1 MIGLGKK
8 FVKKIL
14 KGQFN
19 SGTFLL
25 IAEIENY
32 FNQIKHNPH
41 FYCNLCKEESPYFY
55 HTSNEKRILKNS
67 ICPNCSSRKRHRG
80 LFELYKDILSKL
92 DAPKILHFAPEPV
105 FYDLFKP
112 YQYYTADLELTDVD
126 IQLDIENINYSSD
139 SFDLILCNHVLEH
152 VSNDNMA
159 LCELQR
165 ILKPSGIAII
175 TVPGNWNREET
186 IEYNQ
191 PDSNGHQRE
200 YGLIFLSV
208 LNDIFSGIQSIDLF
222 KYNQSYHMSLGLT
235 PQHDLALLCHKS

>member
-1 MIGLGKK
+1 M
-8 FVKKIL
+8 
-14 KGQFN
+14 
-19 SGTFLL
+19 
-25 IAEIENY
+25 
-32 FNQIKHNPH
+32 
-41 FYCNLCKEESPYFY
+41 
-55 HTSNEKRILKNS
+55 KNS
-67 ICPNCSSRKRHRG
+67 ICPSCSSRKRHRG

-92 DAPKILHFAPEPV
+92 DTPKILHFAPEPV
-105 FYDLFKP
+105 FYGLFNP

-126 IQLDIENINYSSD
+126 IQLDIENINYSSE

-200 YGLIFLSV
+200 YGLNFLSI
-208 LNDIFSGIQSIDLF
+208 LNEIFSRIESIDLF
-222 KYNQSYHMSLGLT
+222 KYNQYHHLSLGLT
-235 PQHDLALLCHKS
+235 PQHDLALLCHKN